1 MLALFLLLAAASSR
15 VQLVDEIFEIPAS
28 EWRYVELNLKQQPVA
43 VVGDYSAGE
52 GGRVRMALLRREDLE
67 RLRGERPHGVLAGTR
82 PGARGALRHAI
93 PGPGEYVVMID
104 NRAGDKPARV
114 HLRVALDFSSGAGP
128 QVRYLSP
135 GRRLAVILASLTF
148 FLAVSVYS
156 GRRLL
161 RSLRHRDG

>member
-43 VVGDYSAGE
+43 VVSDYSAGE
-52 GGRVRMALLRREDLE
+52 AGRVRMALLRREDLE

-82 PGARGALRHAI
+82 PGPRGALRHAI

-104 NRAGDKPARV
+104 NR
-114 HLRVALDFSSGAGP
+114 
-128 QVRYLSP
+128 
-135 GRRLAVILASLTF
+135 
-148 FLAVSVYS
+148 
-156 GRRLL
+156 
-161 RSLRHRDG
+161 